1 MLNAQPPCMYR
12 LKSNPTRFV
21 MFLFEEPQPH
31 SEPLIVYY
39 DMRDR
44 ERNKRGKTEFNRK
57 FEKVKQ

>member
-1 MLNAQPPCMYR
+1 MPLPMFR
-12 LKSNPTRFV
+12 LKTNPQRFV

-57 FEKVKQ
+57 FEKVR

>member
-1 MLNAQPPCMYR
+1 MYKLR
-12 LKSNPTRFV
+12 TNPQRFV